1 MNRQRRKIKQK
12 RQLERTGTERLEK
25 ETRKLVSKANARLDS
40 LQRRYKSGTYASK
53 KLANRLNTTQLKA
66 WSKGGKIKIKKN
78 ATKTQLTAINKA
90 VNQFLKSSTSTKKG
104 ISMFKKSQIENIKL
118 RRSIEDEDFTEEDA
132 ENFFDMFGDNDFDY
146 FSSKIGASTL
156 QEIIYDSIKNDDSE
170 DDFISRL
177 NLYIETNDLDI
188 KEKAISLYSKYVL

>member
-1 MNRQRRKIKQK
+1 MNRQRRKVKQK
-12 RQLERTGTERLEK
+12 RQLERTGSERLEK
-25 ETRKLVSKANARLDS
+25 ETRKLASKANARLDS

-53 KLANRLNTTQLKA
+53 KLANRLNTTQLNA

-90 VNQFLKSSTSTKKG
+90 VNQFLNSTTSTKKG
-104 ISMFKKSQIENIKL
+104 ISQFKKAQIENIKL

-132 ENFFDMFGDNDFDY
+132 ESFFDMFGDNDFDY

-156 QEIIYDSIKNDDSE
+156 QEIIYDSIKSDDSE
-170 DDFISRL
+170 DDFVSRL

-188 KEKAISLYSKYVL
+188 KEKAKSLYSKYVL